1 MENRWSIKHMIRAI
15 VTSRVYRLS
24 SKFDVDRFE
33 ADPDNHYFA
42 RSSVRRLDAET
53 IRDSMLA
60 ISGQLELDRPRAS
73 VIASFGQVALG
84 PNGPISLPPGAVSA
98 ILSKDREAGSAFRL
112 LASGRTSS
120 PFEAPN
126 YHRSVYLPI
135 ARNSLPRALDV
146 FDFAE
151 PSLIVGERERSNT
164 PEQSLYMLN
173 SPFVLEQSD
182 ALARQLI
189 KIGSDNTQR
198 IGVAFEKVYGRKA
211 TRQEIQSANEFFR
224 AANSI
229 SSNVARD
236 QKTFRTLSQFCQA
249 LFGSAEFR
257 FID

>member
-1 MENRWSIKHMIRAI
+1 
-15 VTSRVYRLS
+15 
-24 SKFDVDRFE
+24 
-33 ADPDNHYFA
+33 
-42 RSSVRRLDAET
+42 
-53 IRDSMLA
+53 
-60 ISGQLELDRPRAS
+60 
-73 VIASFGQVALG
+73 
-84 PNGPISLPPGAVSA
+84 
-98 ILSKDREAGSAFRL
+98 
-112 LASGRTSS
+112 
-120 PFEAPN
+120 
-126 YHRSVYLPI
+126 
-135 ARNSLPRALDV
+135 LPRALDV

-182 ALARQLI
+182 ALARQLM

-198 IGVAFEKVYGRKA
+198 IGIAFEKVYGRKA

-224 AANSI
+224 SANSI

-236 QKTFRTLSQFCQA
+236 QKTFRILSQFCQA